1 MANFAELERFQVY
14 IKENPAGFLT
24 LKDAISGQFEQLT
37 ATVGKANQSPNET
50 VTTSIFTRYY
60 GLFITAQLFL
70 KARHQIWDGPLDE
83 IYLVQEDKATT
94 FHLDKKYIRDTEA
107 GDLEYILKNYG
118 HGVVRSLAEQGNIS
132 SYTLWENIWGYVQW
146 MYSTTD
152 TEAGKTDLEELLDD
166 PIWQPEMR
174 RSMFRRFLGKKT
186 FSESVSLY
194 ERITCCLLKELPDT
208 EKCPYC
214 PHQK

>member
-1 MANFAELERFQVY
+1 MVNFAELERFQVY

-24 LKDAISGQFEQLT
+24 VEDAINDQFEQLT
-37 ATVGKANQSPNET
+37 ATVSEANQSPNQT

-60 GLFITAQLFL
+60 GLFLTAQLFL
-70 KARHQIWDGPLDE
+70 KAHHQIWDGPLDE
-83 IYLVQEDKATT
+83 IYLVQADKVTT
-94 FHLDKKYIRDTEA
+94 FQLDKKYVRDAEA

-118 HGVVRSLAEQGNIS
+118 HTVVKILAEKGNIS
-132 SYTLWENIWGYVQW
+132 SYTLWENIWGYAQW

-152 TEAGKTDLEELLDD
+152 TEAGKADLEELLDD
-166 PIWQPEMR
+166 KVWQPEMR

-186 FSESVSLY
+186 FSESVSSY